1 MISNFRPKCPIL
13 ATCTTK
19 EVARSL
25 ALNYGVYTTLVPL
38 MDDTD
43 ELVDLVK
50 EKAIDYF
57 KLETE
62 DKIIITG
69 GLPAINNVRLTNFL
83 KIEEINTK

>member
-1 MISNFRPKCPIL
+1 MVFI
-13 ATCTTK
+13 
-19 EVARSL
+19 
-25 ALNYGVYTTLVPL
+25 PL